1 LTSVKLKFDKGRF
14 AEPNHSNTE
23 KVFII
28 IHLLGGPGLVV
39 TAAGAAGAAG
49 AGGLLVPGGGG
60 GAPDPEREQNI

>member
-1 LTSVKLKFDKGRF
+1 MTSVKLKFDKGRF
-14 AEPNHSNTE
+14 ANRKRSNF
-23 KVFII
+23 KPSI